1 MQTIKQAS
9 YIPIINIVPHTP
21 GDTGSDV
28 IVPHTSGDTGSDV
41 LC

>member
-21 GDTGSDV
+21 GDTGSD
-28 IVPHTSGDTGSDV
+28 D